1 MTDKDGGPLPPD
13 EALDDTMVAY
23 RAPRQKSLRELQE
36 LDLDD
41 ESLTKYKQALLGPLP
56 PVSGTGGPGKSRGG
70 HSQGVRA
77 PCDSVTG
84 RFPPSDPCVP
94 NVQVMRLTL
103 MSEQAPGP
111 ITMDLSGDLVV
122 LKNQVF
128 VLKEGVDYRVKITFK
143 VNKEIVCGLRCL
155 HHTYR
160 KGLRVDKAVY
170 MVGSYGPSTQEYEFV
185 TPVEEAPQGALAR
198 GAYVVLSCFTDDDR
212 VAHLSWEWGLHICKD
227 WQD

>member
-56 PVSGTGGPGKSRGG
+56 PV
-70 HSQGVRA
+70 
-77 PCDSVTG
+77 
-84 RFPPSDPCVP
+84 SDPCVP

>member
-1 MTDKDGGPLPPD
+1 MMGVDDCELGEHLIELLRLELCSRVLMTDKDGGPLPPD

-56 PVSGTGGPGKSRGG
+56 PVS
-70 HSQGVRA
+70 
-77 PCDSVTG
+77 
-84 RFPPSDPCVP
+84 DPCVP

-143 VNKEIVCGLRCL
+143 
-155 HHTYR
+155 
-160 KGLRVDKAVY
+160 
-170 MVGSYGPSTQEYEFV
+170 FV
-185 TPVEEAPQGALAR
+185 TPVEEAPQVAGT

-212 VAHLSWEWGLHICKD
+212 
-227 WQD
+227 